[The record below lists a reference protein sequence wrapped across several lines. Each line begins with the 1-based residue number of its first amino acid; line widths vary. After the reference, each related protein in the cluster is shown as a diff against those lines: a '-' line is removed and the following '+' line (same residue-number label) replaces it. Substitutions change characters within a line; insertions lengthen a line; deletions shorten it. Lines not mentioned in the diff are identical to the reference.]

1 MAHSYCSGV
10 VAALLFGALLPGA
23 AAPAAA
29 SQIEP
34 GDNPPGETR
43 GYIVFLRG
51 RPIGREDVTT
61 TRTPDG
67 IVISGRGRLTAPID
81 VITSKAEVRYRS
93 DWTPESLLIESSV
106 QGRQVTLK
114 TTFSGTEASSETVED
129 GQLIVETDTI
139 SPKTVVI
146 PNLFFGTYEALAT
159 RLVGAVEGAEFPAYV
174 APEAEVPVRV
184 RAISTDRV
192 QTGNTILALRRYD
205 LSVANPD
212 GELLIQL
219 TADDAGHLV
228 RLSVPFQSLDIV
240 REDVAGASARS
251 LTYANPGDEPVTI
264 PAYGFNI
271 AATVTRPTT
280 AGTERL
286 PAVVL
291 LAGSGANDRDGVAA
305 GVPIISQLAGALAD
319 AGFLAVRY
327 DKRGYGQS
335 GGRAEAATLDD
346 FATDARTV
354 VKYVSKRK
362 DVDKNRVAVVGHS
375 EGAWVALL
383 TAARDGRVKAVVS
396 IAGAGSTGAELI
408 LEQQRHVLDQMDA
421 PEAERHAKIELQEKI
436 HQAVLNGK
444 GWDEIP
450 EELRRAAD
458 TPWFESLLRFDPAKV
473 VRKVKQ
479 PILIVQGD
487 LDRQV
492 PLAHADQLVA
502 LAQQRGTK
510 RVFNVAVIPGV
521 NHLLAAANTGE
532 VSEYATL
539 EDLNVSGKVS
549 TAITGWLSRTLVVR

>member
-1 MAHSYCSGV
+1 MAHFYCSGV
-10 VAALLFGALLPGA
+10 VAALLFGALLPGV

-29 SQIEP
+29 SQIQP
-34 GDNPPGETR
+34 GENPPGETR

-67 IVISGRGRLTAPID
+67 VVISGRGRLTPPID
-81 VITSKAEVRYRS
+81 VVTSKVEVRYRS

-114 TTFSGTEASSETVED
+114 TSFSGTEASSETIED
-129 GQLIVETDTI
+129 GKLIVETDTI

-174 APEAEVPVRV
+174 APEAEVPIRV

-291 LAGSGANDRDGVAA
+291 LAGSGANDRDGVTA

-346 FATDARTV
+346 FVTDARTV

-362 DVDKNRVAVVGHS
+362 DVDKNRVAIVGHS

-383 TAARDGRVKAVVS
+383 AAAREKRVKAVVS

-408 LEQQRHVLDQMDA
+408 LEQQRHALDQMNA

-450 EELRRAAD
+450 EPLRQAAD

-473 VRKVKQ
+473 VKKVKQ

-502 LAQQRGTK
+502 LAQRRGTK
-510 RVFNVAVIPGV
+510 RVFNVEVIPGV
-521 NHLLAAANTGE
+521 NHLLAAARTGE

-549 TAITGWLSRTLVVR
+549 TAITGWLSRTLIVR

>member
-10 VAALLFGALLPGA
+10 VAALLFGALLPGTV
-23 AAPAAA
+23 APAAA
-29 SQIEP
+29 SQIQP
-34 GDNPPGETR
+34 GENPPGETR

-51 RPIGREDVTT
+51 RAIGREDVTT
-61 TRTPDG
+61 TRTPAG
-67 IVISGRGRLTAPID
+67 VVISGRGRLTRPID
-81 VITSKAEVRYRS
+81 VITSKAEVRYRA

-106 QGRQVTLK
+106 QGRQVTVK
-114 TTFSGTEASSETVED
+114 TSFSGTQASSETVED
-129 GQLIVETDTI
+129 GKLIVDTDTI
-139 SPKTVVI
+139 SPKTVVV

-159 RLVGAVEGAEFPAYV
+159 RLVGAVEGAEFPAYL

-192 QTGNTILALRRYD
+192 QTGTTILALRRYD

-212 GELLIQL
+212 GERLIQL

-228 RLSVPFQSLDIV
+228 RLSVPFQSLDII
-240 REDVAGASARS
+240 REDVAGANARA

-291 LAGSGANDRDGVAA
+291 LAGSGANDRDGVTA

-362 DVDKNRVAVVGHS
+362 DVDKNRVAIVGHS

-383 TAARDGRVKAVVS
+383 AAAREGRVKAVVS
-396 IAGAGSTGAELI
+396 IAGAGSTGAELV
-408 LEQQRHVLDQMDA
+408 LEQQRHALDQMNT
-421 PEAERHAKIELQEKI
+421 PEAERHAKIELQERI

-450 EELRRAAD
+450 EELRQAAD

-473 VRKVKQ
+473 VKKVKQ

-502 LAQQRGTK
+502 LAQRRGTK

-521 NHLLAAANTGE
+521 NHLLAAARTGE

-539 EDLNVSGKVS
+539 EDLNVSEKVS
-549 TAITGWLSRTLVVR
+549 TAITGWLSRILVIR

>member
-23 AAPAAA
+23 AAQAAA
-29 SQIEP
+29 SQIQP
-34 GDNPPGETR
+34 GENTPGETR

-67 IVISGRGRLTAPID
+67 VVISGRGRLMRPID

-106 QGRQVTLK
+106 QGRQITLR
-114 TTFSGTEASSETVED
+114 TSFNGTEASSETVED
-129 GQLIVETDTI
+129 GKLIVETDTI
-139 SPKTVVI
+139 SPKTVVV

-159 RLVGAVEGAEFPAYV
+159 RLVGAVEGAEFPVYV
-174 APEAEVPVRV
+174 APGDEVPVSV

-192 QTGNTILALRRYD
+192 QTGKTILALRRYD

-228 RLSVPFQSLDIV
+228 RLSVPLQSLDII
-240 REDVAGASARS
+240 REDVAGANTRA

-271 AATVTRPTT
+271 AATVTRPTIS
-280 AGTERL
+280 GTERL

-291 LAGSGANDRDGVAA
+291 LAGSGANDRDGVTA

-335 GGRAEAATLDD
+335 GGRAESATLDD

-362 DVDKNRVAVVGHS
+362 DVDKHRVAIVGYS

-383 TAARDGRVKAVVS
+383 AAAREGRVKAVVS
-396 IAGAGSTGAELI
+396 IAGAGSTGAELV
-408 LEQQRHVLDQMDA
+408 LEQQRHALDQMNT
-421 PEAERHAKIELQEKI
+421 PEAERHAKIELQENI
-436 HQAVLNGK
+436 HQAVLSGK

-450 EELRRAAD
+450 EELRQAAD

-473 VRKVKQ
+473 VKKVKQ

-487 LDRQV
+487 LDWQV
-492 PLAHADQLVA
+492 PLAHANQLVA
-502 LAQQRGTK
+502 LAQRRGTK
-510 RVFNVAVIPGV
+510 RVFNVAIIPGV
-521 NHLLAAANTGE
+521 NHLLAAASTGE

-549 TAITGWLSRTLVVR
+549 TAITGWLSRTLVAR